1 MMFAASAQAMTAAE
15 CDAAWTKADTNTDGF
30 ITETEAARYY
40 AAARNA
46 GKPFGDK
53 LAKADFLTNCQ
64 AGMFE
69 VNAKTDPEAPL
80 KGANSFTENQ
90 ARDRAVAFGLTDVTG
105 LKKDE
110 DGIWR
115 GTGKLNGN
123 SATVAIDY
131 KGNVVAK

>member
-1 MMFAASAQAMTAAE
+1 M
-15 CDAAWTKADTNTDGF
+15 
-30 ITETEAARYY
+30 
-40 AAARNA
+40 
-46 GKPFGDK
+46 
-53 LAKADFLTNCQ
+53 
-64 AGMFE
+64 
-69 VNAKTDPEAPL
+69 
-80 KGANSFTENQ
+80 
-90 ARDRAVAFGLTDVTG
+90 AFGLTDVTG